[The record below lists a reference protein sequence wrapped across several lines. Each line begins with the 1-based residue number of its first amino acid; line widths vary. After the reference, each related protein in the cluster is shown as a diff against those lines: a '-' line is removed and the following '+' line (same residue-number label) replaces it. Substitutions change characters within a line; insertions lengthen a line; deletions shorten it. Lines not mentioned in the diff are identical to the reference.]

1 MAEIT
6 HGKHRSKSYRDQQHF
21 KMIRFCVNRKHYY
34 KSRFK
39 KQITRFYARSNVNV

>member
-1 MAEIT
+1 ME

-21 KMIRFCVNRKHYY
+21 KMSRFWVNRKHYY

-39 KQITRFYARSNVNV
+39 KQITRFYERSNVNV